1 MLEQLK
7 EIKEK
12 LNLLIQEVENLE
24 NSILGEEIIIE
35 RKDFDKLKRVGT
47 RGEWWQVFQFFNG
60 AVFELN
66 GEYGSSMEIYKYEY
80 SIFKALIEGN
90 LERIILI
97 KRKEEIKTKEGFI
110 ITYVL
115 EQEVDTKLR
124 DTYRGI

>member
-24 NSILGEEIIIE
+24 NSIHGEEIIIE

-47 RGEWWQVFQFFNG
+47 RGKWQVFQFFNG

-66 GEYGSSMEIYKYEY
+66 GEDGGSMEIYKYEY

-110 ITYVL
+110 ITYDL
-115 EQEVDTKLR
+115 EQEVDTKIR
-124 DTYRGI
+124 DAYRGT